1 MIKSTVAFTVEID
14 NPEAAAAEITAQIKD
29 SIVLMRNSVG
39 IVNCHTAFLET
50 GALRAICGALPFPVC
65 GLTTSIN
72 GGGPVKS
79 ARLGSGELFLTL
91 MVLTSDDIRFDVAVS
106 DEITPIAGRAYGGNN
121 ADLAN
126 NSNSANHAHNEH
138 NAAAQTAIKAAFSD
152 NKTPDF
158 VCVFAPTIELIS
170 GDDLVNAFNEI
181 APGVPLFGGFAVDD
195 SPRYT
200 ENVFSIM
207 NGEAFRNKVAFIK
220 FFGDVKPIFYTAT
233 ISRQKIGNQFAVVTG
248 SNGTEIFTV
257 NNRPVT
263 EYLEAFGLNEPLL
276 EEKIVTNFALI
287 IEDGDGYYARAML
300 RLTPEKTLICGG
312 EIAEGARVR
321 IGQFDK
327 DDTIASGKNASELTF
342 LESANVVLAVSSIA
356 RATIL
361 GSDIFCGIDT
371 VRESS
376 GGTPFIMSYTAG
388 EINSQN
394 IGDKYVNRF
403 NNQSF
408 NACAF

>member
-29 SIVLMRNSVG
+29 SIVLMKNSVA
-39 IVNCHTAFLET
+39 IVNCHTAFIET
-50 GALRAICGALPFPVC
+50 GALRAICDALPFPVC
-65 GLTTSIN
+65 GLTTSIC

-91 MVLTSDDIRFDVAVS
+91 MVLTSDDISFDVALS
-106 DEITPIAGRAYGGNN
+106 DDIMPNTGG
-121 ADLAN
+121 AE
-126 NSNSANHAHNEH
+126 NEAAI
-138 NAAAQTAIKAAFSD
+138 AAAFAD
-152 NKTPDF
+152 NKNPDF

-170 GDDLVNAFNEI
+170 GDDLVNAFNKI
-181 APGVPLFGGFAVDD
+181 TPGVPLFGGFAVDD

-200 ENVFSIM
+200 ENVFSIA
-207 NGEAFRNKVAFIK
+207 NGEAFRKKVAFLK
-220 FFGDVKPIFYTAT
+220 FYGDVKPIFYTAT
-233 ISRQKIGNQFAVVTG
+233 ISRQKIGSQFAVVTDSKG
-248 SNGTEIFTV
+248 EEIFTV

-263 EYLEAFGLNEPLL
+263 EYLEAFGLNEMLL
-276 EEKIVTNFALI
+276 EDRIVTNFALI

-300 RLTPEKTLICGG
+300 RLTPEKTLICAG
-312 EIAEGARVR
+312 EIEPGAKIR

-327 DDTIASGKNASELTF
+327 DDTIASGRNASELTF
-342 LESANVVLAVSSIA
+342 LENANVVLAVSSIA

-371 VRESS
+371 VREAS

-394 IGDKYVNRF
+394 IGGKYVNRF

>member
-29 SIVLMRNSVG
+29 SIVLMKNSVA

-50 GALRAICGALPFPVC
+50 GALGAICNALPFPVC
-65 GLTTSIN
+65 GLPTSIC
-72 GGGPVKS
+72 GGGPVKN
-79 ARLGSGELFLTL
+79 AALGSGELFLTL
-91 MVLTSDDIRFDVAVS
+91 MVLTSDDISFEVALS
-106 DEITPIAGRAYGGNN
+106 DDITPNTGG
-121 ADLAN
+121 AN
-126 NSNSANHAHNEH
+126 TSRGVNDKNGSHSANDKNSAQNE
-138 NAAAQTAIKAAFSD
+138 AEQTAIKAAFAD
-152 NKTPDF
+152 NKMPDF

-170 GDDLVNAFNEI
+170 GDDLVNAFGKI
-181 APGVPLFGGFAVDD
+181 APGVPLFGGFSVDD

-200 ENVFSIM
+200 ENVFSIV
-207 NGEAFRNKVAFIK
+207 NGKAYRKKVAFLK
-220 FFGDVKPIFYTAT
+220 FYGDVKPIFYTAT
-233 ISRQKIGNQFAVVTG
+233 ISREKIGDQFAVVTE

-263 EYLEAFGLNEPLL
+263 EYLEAFGLNDMLL
-276 EEKIVTNFALI
+276 EDRIVTNFALI
-287 IEDGDGYYARAML
+287 IEDGDNYYARAML

-312 EIAEGARVR
+312 EISPGAKVR
-321 IGQFDK
+321 IGQFEK
-327 DDTIASGKNASELTF
+327 DDTIASGKNACELTF
-342 LESANVVLAVSSIA
+342 LADANVVLAFSSIA

-371 VRESS
+371 VREAS
-376 GGTPFIMSYTAG
+376 GNTPFLMGYTAG

-394 IGDKYVNRF
+394 IGDKYANRF